1 MGTKKELE
9 MKILIGL
16 GFKVGFI
23 PHFLFSRFPIK
34 VFRYSFSDAYRYFSI
49 ALKVFFSLSDR
60 YKIFSNNGLWSEICE
75 NVVLSNIDITMTA
88 INKKL

>member
-23 PHFLFSRFPIK
+23 PHFLLSRSPIK

-49 ALKVFFSLSDR
+49 ALKVFFPCPIAI
-60 YKIFSNNGLWSEICE
+60 KFSAI
-75 NVVLSNIDITMTA
+75 IDYGVKFVKM
-88 INKKL
+88 